1 MKSDNVKDKD
11 AKISFLQK
19 AIDVVVLVSGEPL
32 SARPARIVAGH
43 EPERTNEL
51 LQMVGKCCLNKLS
64 SDDAVKRVLAGEK
77 GDARGRA
84 VRTSKS
90 HELDKSARE
99 EESRRRKDK
108 EDRRNSEVKERSTSR
123 DEKQKEEPEE
133 ESKPRDR
140 ERGKE
145 KTKESDRDRHR
156 DPERDKYREGE
167 RERARNRAKQ
177 DRERDRDRGHKD
189 CDREVDREKERERRS
204 EAGKEK
210 GRLHDRD
217 GEHDHD
223 KGRDRERPRARDRE
237 GPPSRDPDREKSR
250 EQDWPGKKSGNS
262 GEMSKKSSDGAV
274 KDSRAEAE
282 VEVSSRVSRSL
293 ASKTSKQR
301 FKNSVEEGEAGP
313 GVGPPLPEKPEVSEN
328 PEVPSEL
335 LSSARSVCGGPCPGQ
350 SGHPE
355 DVAVRFLAVPFVVYL
370 VLMKND
376 EELFVQR

>member
-108 EDRRNSEVKERSTSR
+108 EVTRKLCILD
-123 DEKQKEEPEE
+123 
-133 ESKPRDR
+133 
-140 ERGKE
+140 
-145 KTKESDRDRHR
+145 
-156 DPERDKYREGE
+156 
-167 RERARNRAKQ
+167 
-177 DRERDRDRGHKD
+177 
-189 CDREVDREKERERRS
+189 
-204 EAGKEK
+204 
-210 GRLHDRD
+210 
-217 GEHDHD
+217 
-223 KGRDRERPRARDRE
+223 
-237 GPPSRDPDREKSR
+237 
-250 EQDWPGKKSGNS
+250 SG
-262 GEMSKKSSDGAV
+262 M
-274 KDSRAEAE
+274 

-301 FKNSVEEGEAGP
+301 FKNSVEGDSASDAEGEAGP